1 MDKNIFRTG
10 KVSSVDYE
18 NGMIQVVYPDKN
30 NAVTA
35 NLPYANFGNEYNM
48 PKIGEQV
55 LVAHLS
61 NGTSRGVVIGG
72 MWNKK
77 NIPKESGKDLY
88 RKELSHMPGAAYIR
102 FNDKDG
108 EYLIRAPSILMHG
121 VDHTDLE
128 GPEVNIAANIKT
140 SFESP
145 EHEAV
150 LGSVHIMGIEDEDI
164 PIQIADNIKVMMDL
178 ADLEALIKEVRLE
191 TLEGMEL
198 AAGKDIS
205 INSEESAS
213 VTSGRELRLE
223 DMRFATTLTEILE
236 RLEALDNNTSARK
249 QG

>member
-10 KVSSVDYE
+10 KVSSIDYE

-30 NAVTA
+30 NAVTTK
-35 NLPYANFGNEYNM
+35 LPYANFGNEYNM

-77 NIPKESGKDLY
+77 NIPKESGKEIY
-88 RKELSHMPGAAYIR
+88 RKELSKTPGAAYIR
-102 FNDKDG
+102 FNDEDG
-108 EYLIRAPSILMHG
+108 EYLIRAPVILMHG
-121 VDHTDLE
+121 IDHTDLE

-150 LGSVHIMGIEDEDI
+150 LGSIHVVGIENGDI
-164 PIQIADNIKVMMDL
+164 PIQADNNIKVMMDL
-178 ADLEALIKEVRLE
+178 ADLEALIKKVKLE
-191 TLEGMEL
+191 TLEEMEL

-205 INSEESAS
+205 VATEECIN
-213 VTSGRELRLE
+213 VTTGREILLE
-223 DMRFATTLTEILE
+223 NKRFATTLTEILE

-249 QG
+249 QE